1 MQSKEQENICV
12 RIYIYA
18 RVRVCVF
25 VNLNKLTF
33 NILDF
38 EKIQKMKKIGVFYI
52 GNLTWFI

>member
-38 EKIQKMKKIGVFYI
+38 EKIQNMKKIGVFYI
-52 GNLTWFI
+52 GNLAWFI